1 MNKMFHTRLGA
12 AAIML
17 ALGVNAPVNAESA
30 ALPAPAPVPAP
41 TTTVWNRL
49 GIPQAFHK
57 MRDSTTNRRGNRPES
72 ERTDPLKRIADPANL
87 DSPNP
92 AIKKAAEVKADQDL
106 APQKIKAIKY
116 LATVGCD
123 CYPGVKD
130 ALLASLDDCTEAVRY
145 EAAVAFCQAAG
156 NPCCHCAKSCCNA
169 KVMEKLHDVAY
180 GQDESGCYKEASA
193 RVRAAAEMALNACRR
208 KVGATTEPR
217 PIEPPKGPKER
228 SSNEPTPAPIP
239 EPKPLPVN
247 PPNPSASDLPPQ
259 ERKPSVTLRILPESG
274 DGQEDTAV
282 RQATATEPSVE
293 K

>member
-130 ALLASLDDCTEAVRY
+130 ALWPPWTTVRKRFGMRPRWRSAKRPAILAAIARKV
-145 EAAVAFCQAAG
+145 AATRRSW
-156 NPCCHCAKSCCNA
+156 KSCTTWR
-169 KVMEKLHDVAY
+169 M
-180 GQDESGCYKEASA
+180 G
-193 RVRAAAEMALNACRR
+193 RTRAAATR
-208 KVGATTEPR
+208 K
-217 PIEPPKGPKER
+217 
-228 SSNEPTPAPIP
+228 
-239 EPKPLPVN
+239 
-247 PPNPSASDLPPQ
+247 LPPACVLQ
-259 ERKPSVTLRILPESG
+259 PKWR
-274 DGQEDTAV
+274 
-282 RQATATEPSVE
+282 
-293 K
+293 